1 MKSAELFGYK
11 VFENGT
17 IIGKKGKKISKRPQI
32 KVYFEENQ
40 KPTEMS
46 YARFVYYAFNQDSFN
61 YEDKSIVISFKD
73 KNRKNFKLNNLI
85 AVNKKNIYQGQNHT
99 KSKLTDKEVEEI
111 RRLYNKNK
119 NKRDGEHD
127 PFAKISYRKLADKYG
142 VSHTLIKG
150 IVKGNLR
157 NKDNYIMK

>member
-46 YARFVYYAFNQDSFN
+46 YARFVYYAFNQDNFN

-127 PFAKISYRKLADKYG
+127 PFAKISYRKLADEYG